1 MIIKAEVNSNQPV
14 VMVVL
19 DENNETISGAKLR
32 IENTTYEFY
41 SNINGEC
48 LIPSEL
54 IHHGSIVIIE
64 SISYKT
70 QRIDIKSN
78 YLKINLVN
86 R

>member
-1 MIIKAEVNSNQPV
+1 LLKSEVNTSKPI

-19 DENNETISGAKLR
+19 DENNETISGAKLK
-32 IENTTYEFY
+32 IESTPYEFY

-54 IHHGSIVIIE
+54 IHEGSIVIIE

-70 QRIDIKSN
+70 QRIDINSN
-78 YLKINLVN
+78 FLKINLVN